1 MTDAKRKPRAWHL
14 VDSNGVR
21 KCDGKWRPL
30 TFPTKAKAT
39 AHFRE
44 GDVSE
49 GDVIYVARYLTI
61 GG

>member
-30 TFPTKAKAT
+30 TFTTKAEA
-39 AHFRE
+39 AE
-44 GDVSE
+44 NAAPYGLSE
-49 GDVIYVARYLTI
+49 GDVAYVPRYLTI